1 MVEKQRENS
10 PQSKKQ
16 SREGRWDIQSSKTH
30 KHTNENTQ
38 KKDAEEAQQVW
49 RERGGLA

>member
-1 MVEKQRENS
+1 MVEKQGEKSAPKAKNRA
-10 PQSKKQ
+10 
-16 SREGRWDIQSSKTH
+16 GRGGGISNLA